1 MRFKRLIN
9 RYIRRIRRNIMNMSR
24 AQRRLYTVA
33 IVCFVLGTIAA
44 GLIMSCKSNSG
55 TNRGKSKEDGGTAK
69 GIR

>member
-44 GLIMSCKSNSG
+44 GLIMSGVSKKKSEE
-55 TNRGKSKEDGGTAK
+55 K
-69 GIR
+69 